1 MKKIL
6 TTIFAVALCF
16 PAFADKA
23 TTNVTE
29 RTSCVDMQAQITEM
43 SANENMSD
51 ADATQLSEL
60 RTKYRNTCMRRAGA
74 ARGSRTIANARLKNV
89 SDASTAT
96 NTDSAPE
103 QITAPACDA
112 PDEYGCCPN
121 ETFST
126 VDGVQYCCQNDG
138 DICFVPMVVLQEEKP
153 AVAEKS
159 AEEIADEIK
168 SNIAKGLCGDGTTPN
183 KYGCC
188 GDELFKDLGGSFACC
203 PKSGGDCFPP
213 ISTKS
218 DRGEN
223 TGVIVE
229 R

>member
-1 MKKIL
+1 MKTIL
-6 TTIFAVALCF
+6 TTIFAAVLCM
-16 PAFADKA
+16 PAFADG
-23 TTNVTE
+23 TNTNITE
-29 RTSCVDMQAQITEM
+29 RTSCIDMQAQITEM

-51 ADATQLSEL
+51 ADATKLSEL

-74 ARGSRTIANARLKNV
+74 ARGSRTIANARVKNA
-89 SDASTAT
+89 SDAAT
-96 NTDSAPE
+96 TTTNSATE

-138 DICFVPMVVLQEEKP
+138 DICFVPMVVLKEEKP
-153 AVAEKS
+153 AAPEKT
-159 AEEIADEIK
+159 AEEIAAEIK
-168 SNIAKGLCGDGTTPN
+168 SNIAKGLCGDGTKPN

-188 GDELFKDLGGSFACC
+188 GDEQFKDLGGSFACC

-213 ISTKS
+213 ISVKS
-218 DRGEN
+218 ERAEN

>member
-1 MKKIL
+1 MKTIL
-6 TTIFAVALCF
+6 TTIFAVVLCM
-16 PAFADKA
+16 PVFADDA

-29 RTSCVDMQAQITEM
+29 RTTCVDMQAQITEM

-51 ADATQLSEL
+51 ADATKLSEL

-89 SDASTAT
+89 SDASANTT
-96 NTDSAPE
+96 NSTPE

-138 DICFVPMVVLQEEKP
+138 DICFVPMVVLKEEKP
-153 AVAEKS
+153 AATEKT
-159 AEEIADEIK
+159 AEEIAAEIK

-188 GDELFKDLGGSFACC
+188 GDEQFKDLGGSFACC

-213 ISTKS
+213 IEVKS
-218 DRGEN
+218 NRGEN

>member
-16 PAFADKA
+16 PAFADNA

-89 SDASTAT
+89 SDASTA
-96 NTDSAPE
+96 NNADSAPE

-188 GDELFKDLGGSFACC
+188 GEELFKDLGGSFACC

-213 ISTKS
+213 ISVKS
-218 DRGEN
+218 ERGEN

>member
-16 PAFADKA
+16 PAFADNA

-51 ADATQLSEL
+51 ADATRLSEL

-89 SDASTAT
+89 SDASTA
-96 NTDSAPE
+96 NNADSAPE
-103 QITAPACDA
+103 QITAPACDT

-138 DICFVPMVVLQEEKP
+138 DICFVPMVVLKEEKP
-153 AVAEKS
+153 AAPEKS
-159 AEEIADEIK
+159 ADEIADEIK

-188 GDELFKDLGGSFACC
+188 GDEQFKDLGGSFACC

-213 ISTKS
+213 ISVKS
-218 DRGEN
+218 ERGEN